1 MLLCHIKIKTR
12 VYVLFKNY
20 NTTFKQ
26 IIIDEVFLF
35 LDATFLEYRRL
46 LITIPKSRLHFL
58 LNLKLNFM
66 KKIVLLLVPIFILS
80 CQSDFDDPSIQELLT
95 SGTNPNFNSEE
106 TISNDDTLYDYL
118 NLVSRT
124 TDTELTDVGCI
135 EFIYPFVLFQFD
147 DEERFISQI
156 SVKGNEDFT
165 SILNDLQ
172 DGFSISLS
180 YPISGNLLD
189 ETHVTVN
196 NNDELQESLETCIEE
211 ELEIIIGECNTIFTD
226 ESCLWRIIESDND
239 ESPYIESFFEINDDG
254 SVNFSV
260 LDEEAADDTDSETT
274 EEAIY
279 NTCIGTWV
287 FYYIGPD
294 LHLNINFGPILE
306 NEEQQDNQEIDE
318 KEQIKLDWNFDW
330 KINYIDSD
338 KIVIEKEFVDPT
350 SENEDIITEIITLE
364 KECENDSME
373 NDASEN

>member
-66 KKIVLLLVPIFILS
+66 KKIALLLVPIFILS

-180 YPISGNLLD
+180 LI
-189 ETHVTVN
+189 H
-196 NNDELQESLETCIEE
+196 I
-211 ELEIIIGECNTIFTD
+211 
-226 ESCLWRIIESDND
+226 
-239 ESPYIESFFEINDDG
+239 
-254 SVNFSV
+254 
-260 LDEEAADDTDSETT
+260 
-274 EEAIY
+274 
-279 NTCIGTWV
+279 
-287 FYYIGPD
+287 
-294 LHLNINFGPILE
+294 
-306 NEEQQDNQEIDE
+306 
-318 KEQIKLDWNFDW
+318 
-330 KINYIDSD
+330 
-338 KIVIEKEFVDPT
+338 
-350 SENEDIITEIITLE
+350 
-364 KECENDSME
+364 
-373 NDASEN
+373 

>member
-1 MLLCHIKIKTR
+1 
-12 VYVLFKNY
+12 
-20 NTTFKQ
+20 
-26 IIIDEVFLF
+26 
-35 LDATFLEYRRL
+35 
-46 LITIPKSRLHFL
+46 
-58 LNLKLNFM
+58 M
-66 KKIVLLLVPIFILS
+66 KKIILLLVPIFILS

-189 ETHVTVN
+189 ETHITVN

-211 ELEIIIGECNTIFTD
+211 ELEIIIGECNTIFTA